1 MYQSVNKQKPK
12 KSKNKPYLPNHV
24 LYLDFFYLILS
35 QKKRE
40 SVRLFKSNE
49 SHYQHGNSYY

>member
-1 MYQSVNKQKPK
+1 MYYSINKQKPK

-40 SVRLFKSNE
+40 SVRLFKNNE
-49 SHYQHGNSYY
+49 YHYLDGNIYY